1 MPTGRQLHIDAAMSN
16 LMVATFNTA
25 GDFVAS
31 RLFPPVPV
39 GKRSDKYYTLDKK
52 SWLQLPDSNRAPKA
66 RANKVEFD
74 ISSDGYYC
82 LNFALAADIPLE
94 DLANA
99 DNALNLRA
107 SNTQLISAQLLRG
120 MEARV
125 AAKVKANVSTTVL
138 VTSGPSAWDSVSS
151 ADIITQIQDGHQSIY
166 NNTGLRANT
175 LVLDFQSYMYAKR
188 NKLAFEQFKYRASGP
203 VILEDA
209 QLKEMFMVDNLWIA
223 QSQKN
228 NANMAQVASITSIW
242 GPTALLCRVEPA
254 ISLQTATYGL
264 GMRWTDPELGQQM
277 TVTTAREDTA
287 GSRHVEVLEAGYYQD
302 EKVISTDLAFL
313 INTKSGTPW

>member
-16 LMVATFNTA
+16 LMVATFNTS

-39 GKRSDKYYTLDKK
+39 GKRSDKYYTLRKE
-52 SWLQLPDSNRAPKA
+52 SWLQLPDSHRAPKA

-82 LNFALAADIPLE
+82 LNFALSADIPLE

-99 DNALNLRA
+99 DNALNMRA
-107 SNTQLISAQLLRG
+107 SNTQLISTQLLRG

-125 AAKVKANVSTTVL
+125 AAKVKANVSSTLLTT
-138 VTSGPSAWDSVSS
+138 GASAWDAVNS
-151 ADIITQIQDGHQSIY
+151 ADIITQVAEAHQSIFT
-166 NNTGLRANT
+166 NTGLRANT
-175 LVLDFQSYMYAKR
+175 LVLDYQSYMYAKR
-188 NKLAFEQFKYRASGP
+188 NTRAFEQFKYRASGP

-209 QLKEMFMVDNLWIA
+209 QLKEMFMVDNLWVA

-228 NANMAQVASITSIW
+228 NANMAQTASITSIW
-242 GPTALLCRVEPA
+242 GPTALLARVEPA

-264 GMRWTDPELGQQM
+264 GMRWTDPELGMQM
-277 TVTTAREDTA
+277 TVTTAREDGA

-302 EKVISTDLAFL
+302 EKVISSDLAFM